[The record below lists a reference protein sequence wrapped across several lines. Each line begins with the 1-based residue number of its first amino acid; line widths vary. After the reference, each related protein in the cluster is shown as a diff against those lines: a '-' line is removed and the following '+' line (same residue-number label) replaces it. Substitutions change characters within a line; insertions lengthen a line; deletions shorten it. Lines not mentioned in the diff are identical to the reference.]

1 MVVSGDSLV
10 GVGPHQQRN
19 QHVAHHG
26 WQAVQQ
32 EGLKEQLGLLGR
44 MEVHWLGLIWSRTGK
59 QEGFRL

>member
-1 MVVSGDSLV
+1 M